1 MKLRVIKPFNGK
13 AEGKTLCPGEF
24 IQSNDVERINA
35 LVGRGFCVI
44 VALDDAPAASET
56 ASETA
61 PTTPVE
67 VVSDHVEFQGKR
79 YHIETIKSALGIMG
93 IRVAHNAKEKA
104 VSNAL
109 SALNDEQAQTLSEML
124 NNNETA
130 DPNPEKE

>member
-1 MKLRVIKPFNGK
+1 MKLKVIKPFNGK

-44 VALDDAPAASET
+44 VALDDAPT

-61 PTTPVE
+61 PTNPVE
-67 VVSDHVEFQGKR
+67 VVSDHVEFQGER
-79 YHIETIKSALGIMG
+79 YHIETIKAALGIMG

-109 SALNDEQAQTLSEML
+109 SALTDEQAQTLSEML